1 MWKIGHNSKRCPI
14 IIRTRQQEVQ
24 EQEIGI
30 EGLSGEPSNVTDAS
44 IPIVHLCLLLLFFL
58 DNELVKFSKKE
69 QLNIFLIAGFKY
81 C

>member
-30 EGLSGEPSNVTDAS
+30 EGLSGEPSNVTDVSS
-44 IPIVHLCLLLLFFL
+44 IVSDI
-58 DNELVKFSKKE
+58 
-69 QLNIFLIAGFKY
+69 QLSLQPSSSFVTK
-81 C
+81 